1 MAFIRVVEVFPPLFP
16 PHPLSGEK
24 IPVQEGVGR
33 FMEEARIIGK
43 VADMI
48 LIADVKNPKVLEVS
62 PLEAAIMLR
71 ERLGIDA
78 APVIVLRDVNRRR
91 FLSSVLTGISMGLK
105 SMAIVWGDRRPSS
118 AGSSNVRDY
127 SSLAG
132 ALKQASLLRKRAR
145 SNIMFLAP
153 VDIRRLAHP
162 EGVAMAK
169 ERLRAGASF
178 LLAQPP
184 TGDAYA
190 TFNRHIELL
199 EAAGLR
205 EHVLL
210 NVFPF
215 RDGNDVKECER
226 NFGWRLPR
234 SVHTGAARG
243 PSALFEME
251 RKVVERLRE
260 EGLPG
265 VYLNARGNPG
275 TVKKLLA

>member
-1 MAFIRVVEVFPPLFP
+1 MAFLRVVEVFPPLFP
-16 PHPLSGEK
+16 AHSPGGESL
-24 IPVQEGVGR
+24 PVEEGVGR
-33 FMEEARIIGK
+33 FMEEARIIDK

-48 LIADVKNPKVLEVS
+48 LIADLKNPKLLEVS

-78 APVIVLRDVNRRR
+78 APVIVLRDINRRK

-105 SMAIVWGDRRPSS
+105 SMAIVWGDRFPSG
-118 AGSSNVRDY
+118 AGSSNVRDF

-132 ALKQASLLRKRAR
+132 ALKQASLLRRKAR
-145 SNIMFLAP
+145 SNITFFVP

-162 EGVAMAK
+162 DGLAMAK
-169 ERLRAGASF
+169 ERLKAGADY

-184 TGDAYA
+184 TGDADA

-199 EAAGLR
+199 EAAALKGR
-205 EHVLL
+205 VLL

-215 RDGNDVKECER
+215 RHAEDVKECER
-226 NFGWRLPR
+226 YFGWRLPK
-234 SVHTGAARG
+234 SVHVAAARG

-275 TVKKLLA
+275 TAEKLLA